1 MVVFS
6 YLAAITEKIE
16 FATGI
21 LVLPQRQTA
30 LVAKQ
35 VAQIDLLSGG
45 RMRGSALALAG
56 ILSNTRRST
65 KTFHPEGNGCLSR

>member
-1 MVVFS
+1 MVLFS
-6 YLAAITEKIE
+6 YLAALTEKIE

-45 RMRGSALALAG
+45 RMRLGVCGRSQVSSCETVASESVPALY
-56 ILSNTRRST
+56 
-65 KTFHPEGNGCLSR
+65 